1 MLSMVNRH
9 GGLSVIR
16 IVGLDYRPNLLS
28 IVYSQGGPGRLS
40 MGKRHGRYSMLSIV
54 EHMAGI
60 VCSA

>member
-9 GGLSVIR
+9 GGLSIIR

-28 IVYSQGGPGRLS
+28 IVYSPGRLS